1 MSIPTVNDLAASARS
16 TRWVLASRPS
26 GWPTEDDVR
35 QETVEL
41 PELSD
46 GEIRVVNEA
55 ISVDPYMR
63 GRMNDMKS
71 YVPPFELDAPLDG
84 GAVGEVIASRSN
96 DVAVGQRVTAGQK
109 IASIG
114 SEGQSTGPH
123 LHFEIKPDGQTQVDP
138 VGWFA
143 AQGIKI

>member
-63 GRMNDMKS
+63 GRMNDRPS
-71 YVPPFELDAPLDG
+71 YVPPFELGEPMDG
-84 GAVGEVIASRSN
+84 AAVGVVVGSRSE
-96 DVAVGQRVTAGQK
+96 DVPEGTRVLQLRRGLQRSPAR
-109 IASIG
+109 
-114 SEGQSTGPH
+114 
-123 LHFEIKPDGQTQVDP
+123 
-138 VGWFA
+138 
-143 AQGIKI
+143 